1 MHVFW
6 TIPPLY
12 IILCRQG
19 QSSGIM
25 NVSFKSIHHFVE
37 YLNVDQSCGSV
48 LTGQLL
54 HSHLVK
60 FPQPPFPL
68 LPVLHPFINS
78 SPSLRP
84 TRTSS
89 ISPPCS
95 SHRSSCYRTTNFNNR
110 PPTPPPPRPP
120 PFHPLTERSPADGVG
135 FHTGV
140 ENMQAETQ
148 AWHHPPWR
156 LSKLSC
162 PLNPSTTIREG
173 ADTGLTTPTPHW
185 TTEENCKKKKNLLI
199 IKVWTSIVRRWRAGL
214 PGDI

>member
-95 SHRSSCYRTTNFNNR
+95 HTVHLVIV
-110 PPTPPPPRPP
+110 PPISTTPPPPPP
-120 PFHPLTERSPADGVG
+120 PDRHPFIHWLNVLLLTVSGSTLWNFQMNPLE
-135 FHTGV
+135 HTGV

-185 TTEENCKKKKNLLI
+185 TTEENCKKIKK
-199 IKVWTSIVRRWRAGL
+199 SA
-214 PGDI
+214 DH

>member
-95 SHRSSCYRTTNFNNR
+95 SHRSSCYRLNVLLLTVSGSTLWNFQMN
-110 PPTPPPPRPP
+110 
-120 PFHPLTERSPADGVG
+120 PLE
-135 FHTGV
+135 HTGV

-185 TTEENCKKKKNLLI
+185 TTEQNCKKKK
-199 IKVWTSIVRRWRAGL
+199 KSA
-214 PGDI
+214 DH

>member
-1 MHVFW
+1 MGNYTRVCTSFTMHVFW

-95 SHRSSCYRTTNFNNR
+95 SHRSSCYRTTNFNNSH
-110 PPTPPPPRPP
+110 PPPPP
-120 PFHPLTERSPADGVG
+120 PLTATLSSIDWTFSCWRCRVPLC
-135 FHTGV
+135 
-140 ENMQAETQ
+140 ETSR
-148 AWHHPPWR
+148 WILW
-156 LSKLSC
+156 
-162 PLNPSTTIREG
+162 ST
-173 ADTGLTTPTPHW
+173 P
-185 TTEENCKKKKNLLI
+185 
-199 IKVWTSIVRRWRAGL
+199 V
-214 PGDI
+214 

>member
-95 SHRSSCYRTTNFNNR
+95 SHRSSCYRTTNFNNSH
-110 PPTPPPPRPP
+110 PNPPRPP

-135 FHTGV
+135 FHSVKLPDESSGAHRCRKHASWDPGMTSSPMTLVKAFLPPQPLYYNKRGGGHRA
-140 ENMQAETQ
+140 NNT
-148 AWHHPPWR
+148 HPALDNR
-156 LSKLSC
+156 GKL
-162 PLNPSTTIREG
+162 
-173 ADTGLTTPTPHW
+173 
-185 TTEENCKKKKNLLI
+185 
-199 IKVWTSIVRRWRAGL
+199 
-214 PGDI
+214 